1 MPTYEEA
8 LKYATKA
15 TGSGQKKR
23 RLCNHCGKPL
33 TGRQKTACSNR
44 CHVALHRKHRR
55 EGALPK
61 GGKIGP
67 QKPLLI
73 TPVDDAS
80 READAKRCRD
90 AIARLVGGSGDS
102 RAGDADAPSSR
113 SDL

>member
-1 MPTYEEA
+1 MPTYSEA
-8 LKYATKA
+8 LKLATREPKEA
-15 TGSGQKKR
+15 RQP
-23 RLCNHCGKPL
+23 RLCSICGTPL
-33 TGRQKTACSNR
+33 RGRQRTACSNR

-67 QKPLLI
+67 QAPLPI

-80 READAKRCRD
+80 RDADAKRCRD
-90 AIARLVGGSGDS
+90 AIARFAGGSGDS
-102 RAGDADAPSSR
+102 RDGDADAPSSR